1 MAHFLFMLNF
11 SLGGRYSFKFQVL
24 PDSLFGIINHHF
36 IGTNG
41 TEKVTSGLNN
51 FPMYPPPAHR

>member
-1 MAHFLFMLNF
+1 MLNF